1 MSLNMYLGEVH
12 TQTQSMNAVCTATI
26 QGMEQAIQS
35 IDAFTSDTVLQ
46 GQTYDSAKAF
56 FAETFRPL
64 AQGIIYLC
72 EELTRQNDAFPSQ
85 FQSKVASTDVIE
97 QEILEQ
103 IQEID
108 RMKTSMEA
116 VSQTMPIPGMDAMAN
131 LFTVMRKKLQEKL
144 DHLHEFNQTSSDNYS
159 TAIQLAASIAT
170 GLAEVQS
177 GKGFSPTSGTFSTQG
192 LNMEWA
198 TSIQAI
204 EEDRARKADNSIK
217 DGEMCGRLE
226 EKSPIRKAWDDKVDD
241 VVKMFETVKKMWNG
255 TVIGT
260 GKAVEDEIKSLET
273 LSNMDIGT
281 FINVTYA
288 ILHLDETTKNMWNT
302 FSNSVKRDI
311 IDGDAESLTQWTTYG
326 LTQIGLGLIVDKGLG
341 KAGLVTK
348 GAGGASTLAK
358 GVTLVKELKQTAD
371 ILQSFKKDVSYAFS
385 GGNGIRSGSDI
396 AQDTL
401 QKFQSSSNGSGG
413 GVKKEADNAFKS
425 TPKLENHIKNID
437 PSVPRRRGI
446 GGAHNSEEFF
456 KNDIKIV
463 SESPSKIPGVKTVEY
478 NMPKLNMDGTP
489 TGEYGNK
496 VFTKTI
502 YDPKV
507 ISDKEFIS
515 RGIEAANDAKLKT
528 SDGVLSREWTGVD
541 SKGVTWRGYHNK
553 DGEISSFF
561 PE

>member
-35 IDAFTSDTVLQ
+35 IDAFAVDTVLQ
-46 GQTYDSAKAF
+46 GQTYSSAKSF
-56 FAETFRPL
+56 FVQTFRPL

-72 EELTRQNDAFPSQ
+72 EELIRQNDAFPSQ
-85 FQSKVASTDVIE
+85 FQSQVASTDVIE

-103 IQEID
+103 IRGID
-108 RMKTSMEA
+108 RMRAGVEGISN
-116 VSQTMPIPGMDAMAN
+116 VLPAMQA
-131 LFTVMRKKLQEKL
+131 MMSICDMMKRKLQEKL
-144 DHLHEFNQTSSDNYS
+144 EHLHEFNYTSSSNYD
-159 TAIQLAASIAT
+159 TALQLATSIAT

-260 GKAVEDEIKSLET
+260 GKAVEDEIKSMEA

-288 ILHLDETTKNMWNT
+288 ILHLDETTKNMWHT
-302 FSNSVKRDI
+302 FSSTVKRDI
-311 IDGDAESLTQWTTYG
+311 IDGDAESITQWTTYG
-326 LTQIGLGLIVDKGLG
+326 LTQIGIGLILDRGLG
-341 KAGLVTK
+341 RAGLVTK

-358 GVTLVKELKQTAD
+358 GVTLVKELKQVSE

-385 GGNGIRSGSDI
+385 GGNGIRSGFDTPDFRQANKITIPESSIKHSDIGDFTTNPKTGDISKMKGGGHGQSNIEFLEENNMDYEITKVYENGVRVSNVPEHKVKRKRIGSNQSWFPENWTDSDI
-396 AQDTL
+396 AAAGAKVAEL
-401 QKFQSSSNGSGG
+401 PEFSSAENGVTIFG
-413 GVKKEADNAFKS
+413 
-425 TPKLENHIKNID
+425 
-437 PSVPRRRGI
+437 
-446 GGAHNSEEFF
+446 
-456 KNDIKIV
+456 
-463 SESPSKIPGVKTVEY
+463 EY
-478 NMPKLNMDGTP
+478 NGVRV
-489 TGEYGNK
+489 G
-496 VFTKTI
+496 VIKT
-502 YDPKV
+502 
-507 ISDKEFIS
+507 
-515 RGIEAANDAKLKT
+515 N
-528 SDGVLSREWTGVD
+528 
-541 SKGVTWRGYHNK
+541 
-553 DGEISSFF
+553 GEIGTIF
-561 PE
+561 PDATQQP